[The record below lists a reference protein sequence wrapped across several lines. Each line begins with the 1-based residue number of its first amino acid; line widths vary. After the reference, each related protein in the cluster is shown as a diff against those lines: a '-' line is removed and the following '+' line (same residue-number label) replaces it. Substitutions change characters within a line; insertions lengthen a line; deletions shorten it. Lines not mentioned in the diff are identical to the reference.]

1 MKRCVLGLGL
11 LLAACRPEPTQ
22 RPADAT
28 VLAPP
33 VAPREPTAIELH
45 GQRLDDPYAWLRD
58 RDDPRTR
65 GYLAAENEYADRMMQ
80 PYAALRA
87 KVLGELRMRVIED
100 DDSVPVKD
108 GAWAY
113 FNRAVAGQQYGLVMR
128 TGVGA
133 TKPEVVLD
141 LDARAHGNAF
151 HDIGDYDVTPDGTL
165 LAFTEDVR
173 GDERYRVHIMEIASQ
188 RMRDAPSGEVGP
200 AVEWAADSRTL
211 FFTHLDQ
218 ANREHQLWRRTLDER
233 GAGTLVHDEP
243 DQRFAV
249 GIARTTSAAF
259 MVLDISSQITSEVRV
274 IDAHHPDRAPQIV
287 EPRRDGIEY
296 QIDHLGDRFFVLT
309 NDGARDFRLMETPV
323 AKPGRASWKP
333 IYTPP
338 VGESLGGLQAFAQ
351 FVVLTGRAQGLP
363 QIWIRPHDGGAVWP
377 IEWPERAYEA
387 RLGDNRELDASS
399 IRVKYSSPITA
410 DTVYDYDIAKRE
422 LVQRKRD
429 RVPSFDPNRFEVERI
444 HARADDGAEIPISLV
459 RRRDAPR
466 PGPLVLQGYGAYGSV
481 YDADF
486 ERMQLPLLDRGVT
499 MAIAH
504 VRGGGELGRGWYE
517 GGKLAA
523 KINTFTDFI
532 RCAEHLVAEG
542 YTTSDRLLVTG
553 GSAGGLLIGAVINM
567 RPELFHAAVAEV
579 PFVDVINTMR
589 DASLPLT
596 AAEWEEWGDP
606 SRPDAFAWMR
616 AWSPYDNVGAHA
628 YPHLLV
634 VAGWNDSRVGYW
646 EPAKWTAR
654 LRATKTGTQQLL
666 LFTQMGS
673 GHGGASG
680 RYDALAERAM
690 VIAFMLDRLGVE
702 R

>member
-1 MKRCVLGLGL
+1 MKRCSLGLGL
-11 LLAACRPEPTQ
+11 ALGACRPEPTQ
-22 RPADAT
+22 QPSSA
-28 VLAPP
+28 LAPP
-33 VAPREPTAIELH
+33 VAPREPTTIELH
-45 GQRLDDPYAWLRD
+45 GQRLEDPYAWLRD
-58 RDDPRTR
+58 REDPRTR
-65 GYLAAENEYADRMMQ
+65 GYLAAENEYTERMMQ
-80 PYAALRA
+80 PYAPLRA
-87 KVLGELRMRVIED
+87 KVLGELRNRVIED

-108 GAWAY
+108 GAWEY
-113 FNRAVAGQQYGLVMR
+113 FDREVGGQQYGLLMR
-128 TGVGA
+128 TRVGA
-133 TKPEVVLD
+133 SKPEVVLD
-141 LDARAHGNAF
+141 LEARARGNGF
-151 HDIGDYDVTPDGTL
+151 YELGDYDVTPDGTL

-173 GDERYRVHIMEIASQ
+173 GDERYRVHVFAIADG
-188 RMRDAPSGEVGP
+188 RELDAPRGEVGP
-200 AVEWAADSRTL
+200 AIEWASDSRTL
-211 FFTHLDQ
+211 FFTHLD
-218 ANREHQLWRRTLDER
+218 AAHREYQVWRRALDEK
-233 GAGTLVHDEP
+233 GDGTLVHDEP

-249 GIARTTSAAF
+249 GISRTTSGAF
-259 MVLDISSQITSEVRV
+259 MVLDVASQITSEARV
-274 IDAHHPDRAPQIV
+274 IDALHPERAPQIV

-296 QIDHLGDRFFVLT
+296 EIDHLGDRFFVLT

-338 VGESLGGLQAFAQ
+338 AGESLTSLQVFAT
-351 FVVLTGRAQGLP
+351 FTVLSGRARGLP
-363 QIWIRPHDGGAVWP
+363 QIWIRPHDGGAPWA
-377 IEWPERAYEA
+377 IDWPERAYEA
-387 RLGDNRELDASS
+387 WLGDNRELDATT

-410 DTVYDYDIAKRE
+410 DTIYDYDIAKRE

-466 PGPLVLQGYGAYGSV
+466 PGPLVLHGYGAYGSV
-481 YDADF
+481 YDAEF
-486 ERMQLPLLDRGVT
+486 SRQQLPLLDRGVT

-504 VRGGGELGRGWYE
+504 VRGGGELGRAWYE
-517 GGKLAA
+517 AGKLAA

-596 AAEWEEWGDP
+596 AGEWEEWGDP
-606 SRPDAFAWMR
+606 AKPDAFAWMR
-616 AWSPYDNVGAHA
+616 TWSPYDNVGAHP

-654 LRATKTGTQQLL
+654 LRATKTGDQQLL

-690 VIAFMLDRLGVE
+690 VIAFMLERLGVE